1 MALQPRYRGCMTAKA
16 VTFRLPEDLHE
27 RLRREAFETRRP
39 MNELVIEALAARYSL
54 LESGGSIVHVDS
66 DPRNNDLA
74 NLLVWGKP

>member
-1 MALQPRYRGCMTAKA
+1 
-16 VTFRLPEDLHE
+16 
-27 RLRREAFETRRP
+27 